1 MELSIKMDKDSS
13 KRNIDKI
20 DLKEPQAKRVKLS
33 ATEIHEACLNN
44 DAQKIITLFRNFKDI
59 DVAEIDKIEC
69 LFIAVEKENLEIV
82 KQLLFNCCNVFH
94 FNRNG
99 DSILHFISKIG
110 ITNLDIVKELVDYG
124 RRQKVIK

>member
-1 MELSIKMDKDSS
+1 MELSIKMDKVSS
-13 KRNIDKI
+13 KRNINKI
-20 DLKEPQAKRVKLS
+20 DLEDPQAKRVKLS

-44 DAQKIITLFRNFKDI
+44 DTQKVITLYRNCKDI

-82 KQLLFNCCNVFH
+82 KQLLFNCCNVDH